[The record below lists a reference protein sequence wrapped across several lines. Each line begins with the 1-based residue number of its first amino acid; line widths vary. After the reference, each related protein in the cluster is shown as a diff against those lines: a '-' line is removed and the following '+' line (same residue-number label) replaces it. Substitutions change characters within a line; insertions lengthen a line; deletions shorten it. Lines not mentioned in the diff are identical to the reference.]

1 MTTQPDRPRTVV
13 CGTSFGRVY
22 LQAVHEAP
30 DLELSGILSRGSTA
44 SHDLA
49 DSYGVPSY
57 TDVDELP
64 DDTDIAC
71 VVVRASVAGGA
82 GSELSR
88 RLLGRGVHVL
98 QEHLLHPE
106 ELVACLRASHESKA
120 RFRVNAFYPH
130 LAAVRRF
137 LDAARLLRERQRP
150 LFVDAAAGGQ
160 VLYPLIDVMGR
171 TLGGFRPWRFADPDP
186 VPADL
191 EALSDTAAPYTHL
204 HGVVGGTPVS
214 LRVQNQIAPSDPD
227 NHALLLHRLSVAF
240 EGGVL
245 TLADT
250 HGPVLW
256 SPRMHSER
264 DGTGR
269 LIMAGPGTERL
280 AVPSTEP
287 LGPASGPAYHDVF
300 DQEWPGAVRTA
311 LGELRAD
318 ADDSVRAAA
327 ADQWALTVT
336 DVWHDVSGR
345 IGPPVLL
352 DPPTPEPVPL
362 PDLLAER
369 AAQTAPEGSRV

>member
-1 MTTQPDRPRTVV
+1 M